1 MTRKPISTS
10 KTLDGDLCA
19 VCDDGTIWVFTK
31 NSREP
36 LPTWKRFPD
45 VPQPTEY
52 KWHEYEWHETN
63 PTPTTGLKNKPCQEC
78 GGLIVSREFNKS
90 TCVNGHEFLTDLADI
105 PTSEVLLNAA
115 KWTLGKHP
123 SQRKPK

>member
-1 MTRKPISTS
+1 MTRKPIQLLYIPEDDNTHS
-10 KTLDGDLCA
+10 KFLAL
-19 VCDDGTIWVFTK
+19 CDDGTIWDK
-31 NSREP
+31 NSP
-36 LPTWKRFPD
+36 NGIGWVKLD
-45 VPQPTEY
+45 NVPQPTQ
-52 KWHEYEWHETN
+52 
-63 PTPTTGLKNKPCQEC
+63 PDTTRAKLKNKPCQEC
-78 GGLIVSREFNKS
+78 GGLIVSRAFNKS